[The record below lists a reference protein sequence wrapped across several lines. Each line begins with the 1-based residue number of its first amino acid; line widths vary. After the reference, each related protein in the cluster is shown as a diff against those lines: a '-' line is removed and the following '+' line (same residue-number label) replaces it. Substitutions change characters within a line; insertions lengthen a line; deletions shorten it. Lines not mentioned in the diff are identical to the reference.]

1 MPISDKI
8 FKGFEV
14 ISVDED
20 SEIASPWELDKL
32 IASSDGVITQSVTLA
47 SEACLLG
54 IPTLLISK
62 AQRGFLDVLERE
74 NYPLLRVHHSIQE
87 VPDKFIEMMS
97 EIEKMHSIQWPNT
110 REELLKI
117 L

>member
-1 MPISDKI
+1 MPFGDTNTID
-8 FKGFEV
+8 FK
-14 ISVDED
+14 
-20 SEIASPWELDKL
+20 SPTRL
-32 IASSDGVITQSVTLA
+32 
-47 SEACLLG
+47 
-54 IPTLLISK
+54 
-62 AQRGFLDVLERE
+62 FLDVLERE

-97 EIEKMHSIQWPNT
+97 EIEKTHSIQWPNT

>member
-32 IASSDGVITQSVTLA
+32 IAASDGVITQSVTLA

-62 AQRGFLDVLERE
+62 AQRGF
-74 NYPLLRVHHSIQE
+74 
-87 VPDKFIEMMS
+87 F
-97 EIEKMHSIQWPNT
+97 
-110 REELLKI
+110 
-117 L
+117 

>member
-8 FKGFEV
+8 FTGFEV

-32 IASSDGVITQSVTLA
+32 IAASDGVITQSVTLA

-87 VPDKFIEMMS
+87 VPDKFIDMMS
-97 EIEKMHSIQWPNT
+97 DVEKTHSIQWPNT